1 MRDLWFENNTDDE
14 NGEWDNEESE
24 EEIEPVSKKMRHEV
38 IDTDKDESGDS
49 EDL

>member
-24 EEIEPVSKKMRHEV
+24 EEIEPECLR
-38 IDTDKDESGDS
+38 I
-49 EDL
+49 